1 MFFVEKLLS
10 QDANYKSIELLNFVQ
25 LLLKESRSKQAR
37 LHSLTSNYGW
47 LQSRPADVDVDLEKY
62 RTMLLKLSSASC
74 AAIAVQMD
82 RLTEECQSVDDILM
96 MFENF
101 INEQTNMEIIENNI
115 KKEKK
120 RKIYPELVSDSRRSS
135 LSFITN

>member
-1 MFFVEKLLS
+1 
-10 QDANYKSIELLNFVQ
+10 
-25 LLLKESRSKQAR
+25 
-37 LHSLTSNYGW
+37 
-47 LQSRPADVDVDLEKY
+47 
-62 RTMLLKLSSASC
+62 MLLKLSSASC

-120 RKIYPELVSDSRRSS
+120 KKIYPELVSDSRRSS